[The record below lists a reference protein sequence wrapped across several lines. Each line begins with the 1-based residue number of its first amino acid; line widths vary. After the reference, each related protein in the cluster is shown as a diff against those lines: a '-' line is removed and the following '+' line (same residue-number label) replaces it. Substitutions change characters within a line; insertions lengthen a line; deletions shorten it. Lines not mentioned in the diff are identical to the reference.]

1 MIALT
6 VILNAGVSMKIGF
19 FKFTVAILAALS
31 IAQAADS
38 PRVINYQGKLFDNSN
53 QVVDDTVNI
62 SYRLYDAETAGNLLW
77 QQISSDTRKADLQ
90 GNYR

>member
-1 MIALT
+1 
-6 VILNAGVSMKIGF
+6 MKIGF

-62 SYRLYDAETAGNLLW
+62 SYRLYDAETSGNLLW

-90 GNYR
+90 GNYG